1 MSLIVKCMMCSESS
15 GKGCGDSGG
24 GNVGDDD
31 GGGGVGGQ
39 EINHQFKL
47 LHPKHCQ
54 HDK

>member
-1 MSLIVKCMMCSESS
+1 MSSIVKCMMCSESS

-31 GGGGVGGQ
+31 GGGDGQ

-47 LHPKHCQ
+47 LHPKHYQ